1 MITKSLN
8 RKTIEVEIPSYVIE
22 VSQRVDINVLT
33 QRIIEE
39 KKKKKVKTAI
49 LVSSVV
55 ASLGIL
61 SFLAY

>member
-8 RKTIEVEIPSYVIE
+8 RKTVEFENPSQVIE
-22 VSQRVDINVLT
+22 VSQRVDMNVLT

>member
-8 RKTIEVEIPSYVIE
+8 RTTVEVENPSQVIE
-22 VSQRVDINVLT
+22 VSQRVDMNVLT

>member
-8 RKTIEVEIPSYVIE
+8 RKTIEVESPSHVIE

>member
-8 RKTIEVEIPSYVIE
+8 RTTVEVENPSQVIE

-39 KKKKKVKTAI
+39 KKRKKLKQQSYFP
-49 LVSSVV
+49 L
-55 ASLGIL
+55 LL
-61 SFLAY
+61 LL

>member
-8 RKTIEVEIPSYVIE
+8 RTTVEVENPSQVIE

-39 KKKKKVKTAI
+39 KKRKK
-49 LVSSVV
+49 LRQQS
-55 ASLGIL
+55 
-61 SFLAY
+61 

>member
-8 RKTIEVEIPSYVIE
+8 RKTIEVEIPSHVIE

-55 ASLGIL
+55 VSLGIL

>member
-8 RKTIEVEIPSYVIE
+8 RKTIEVEIPSHVIE

>member
-8 RKTIEVEIPSYVIE
+8 RTTVEVENPSQVIE

-49 LVSSVV
+49 LFSSVV